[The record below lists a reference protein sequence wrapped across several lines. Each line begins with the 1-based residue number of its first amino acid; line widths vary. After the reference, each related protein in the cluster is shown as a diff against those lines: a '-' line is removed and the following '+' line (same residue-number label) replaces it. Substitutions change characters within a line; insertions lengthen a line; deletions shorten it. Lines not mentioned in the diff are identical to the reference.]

1 MFWILT
7 VLHFLVDASSVTVL
21 AVGGFS
27 VQRLI
32 AYNVLAFALQLP
44 LGIVSDRFP
53 WITRSSFF
61 ISGILL
67 LSGLLTGAL
76 VPTSSFAL
84 VLVCVGNAVFHLS
97 AGRHVLETEGF
108 RAGPVGLF
116 ISTGA
121 VGLACGMLGAEEFPR
136 IFMPCLSA
144 ALATAYVLAFCIRS
158 RFIPGSSVKSFSFSW
173 KSMLCLLPLC
183 IVIIWRSWA
192 GLFAHAM
199 VSGEAAALA
208 IAAAVVTLL
217 GKIAGGYIGDRV
229 GHLLLTCVSV
239 VGSLVLVAMPI
250 AFSHVLW
257 LIVLFVAQ
265 LATGPVIHLLRRNM
279 GDAPGTAF
287 GFNSASLLVGSF
299 I

>member
-7 VLHFLVDASSVTVL
+7 GLHFLVDASSVAVL
-21 AVGGFS
+21 VAGGFS

-53 WITRSSFF
+53 RVTRSSFF

-67 LSGLLTGAL
+67 LSGLLAGTV

-97 AGRHVLETEGF
+97 AGRHVLEAEGF
-108 RAGPVGLF
+108 RSGPIGLF

-121 VGLACGMLGAEEFPR
+121 VGLACGMLGAEAFPR
-136 IFMPCLSA
+136 IVMPCLSA
-144 ALATAYVLAFCIRS
+144 ALAMAYVLAFCIRS
-158 RFIPGSSVKSFSFSW
+158 RFISGCSVKSFSFNW
-173 KSMLCLLPLC
+173 KSMLCLLPLS

-192 GLFAHAM
+192 GLFAHEM
-199 VSGEAAALA
+199 VSDEAAALA
-208 IAAAVVTLL
+208 MVAAVVTLF

-229 GHLLLTCVSV
+229 GHVPLTCVSV
-239 VGSLVLVAMPI
+239 VGSIVLIAMPI

-287 GFNSASLLVGSF
+287 GFNSTSLLVGSF
-299 I
+299 L